1 MDISIKSDNGKF
13 NFRVCAVIICDR
25 KILAMRGIQMP
36 YYYLPGGRVSVGET
50 AEDAVIRE
58 VQEEVGITARIIR
71 PLWLNQAF
79 FTNSEDATRYHELCL
94 YFLMDISHTDILS
107 RGEVFTVP
115 EGTKI
120 HTFEWLPFDQLQHL
134 NFVPHFLNK
143 DICHLPEQ
151 LVLRTEIE

>member
-1 MDISIKSDNGKF
+1 MDISINSDNGKF

-25 KILAMRGIQMP
+25 KILAMHGIQMP

-107 RGEVFTVP
+107 RGATFTCR
-115 EGTKI
+115 EGSRT
-120 HTFEWLPFDQLQHL
+120 HRYTWLPFAQLEKEY
-134 NFVPHFLNK
+134 FYPKFLK
-143 DICHLPEQ
+143 KKIFFLPDTLTVQAEY
-151 LVLRTEIE
+151 E

>member
-1 MDISIKSDNGKF
+1 MDISIKSDNGNF

-25 KILAMRGIQMP
+25 KILAMHGIQMP

-79 FTNSEDATRYHELCL
+79 FTNSEDATRYHEYFPHGYTFTGRGL
-94 YFLMDISHTDILS
+94 YRP
-107 RGEVFTVP
+107 RGY
-115 EGTKI
+115 
-120 HTFEWLPFDQLQHL
+120 
-134 NFVPHFLNK
+134 
-143 DICHLPEQ
+143 
-151 LVLRTEIE
+151 